1 MDIAK
6 YATLLA
12 KLAYE
17 DDFRDRF
24 TADPQGTLAA
34 MGIVDAK
41 HLPDQ
46 VVLPA
51 KEILQKEY
59 EDRLIRI
66 AIRPTMP
73 MTGLL

>member
-17 DDFRDRF
+17 DDFRHSF
-24 TADPQGTLAA
+24 TADPRGTLAA
-34 MGIVDAK
+34 MGIADAE
-41 HLPDQ
+41 HLPDE

-59 EDRLIRI
+59 EDRLVRI

-73 MTGLL
+73 MAGLL

>member
-6 YATLLA
+6 YAHLLA

-17 DDFRDRF
+17 DDFRARF
-24 TADPQGTLAA
+24 TADPQGVLAA
-34 MGIVDAK
+34 MGIEDAK
-41 HLPDQ
+41 YLPDE

-59 EDRLIRI
+59 EERLIRI
-66 AIRPTMP
+66 AIRPSMP
-73 MTGLL
+73 MAGLL